1 MNFNYMFE
9 TAIILN
15 PFIQITVALILGA
28 SLGMERS
35 FARKTAGMRTYSLVA
50 MGSCLFIVISRLV
63 IPTSGL
69 FAFDPMRMAAGI
81 VMGIGF
87 LCGGVIV
94 FHDSKLT
101 GLTTAAGLWV
111 AAGIGMAVGYG
122 FVWLSIFTTVLTLL
136 VFTALWYIE
145 HKITPI
151 DQGELPILKRNN
163 E

>member
-1 MNFNYMFE
+1 MFE
-9 TAIILN
+9 TAVVLN
-15 PFIQITVALILGA
+15 PFLQIFVALILGA
-28 SLGMERS
+28 CLGMERS

-63 IPTSGL
+63 IPASGL
-69 FAFDPMRMAAGI
+69 FAFDPMRMAAGV

-111 AAGIGMAVGYG
+111 AAGIGMAVGFGYL
-122 FVWLSIFTTVLTLL
+122 WLSIFTTFLTLFI
-136 VFTALWYIE
+136 FTILWYIE

-151 DQGELPILKRNN
+151 DQGELPISNRKN

>member
-1 MNFNYMFE
+1 MNFNMY
-9 TAIILN
+9 TSIVTLN
-15 PFIQITVALILGA
+15 PFILVTVALLLGA
-28 SLGMERS
+28 CLGTERS

-50 MGSCLFIVISRLV
+50 MGSCMFIVLSRLV
-63 IPTSGL
+63 IPASGL
-69 FAFDPMRMAAGI
+69 FAFDPMRMAAGV

-111 AAGIGMAVGYG
+111 VAGIGMAVGFGY
-122 FVWLSIFTTVLTLL
+122 VWLAVFTTLMTIV
-136 VFTALWYIE
+136 VFTLLWYIE

-151 DQGELPILKRNN
+151 DKGELPNKKL
-163 E
+163 